1 IYGNFFWHNPRESLL
16 QASGRVSIHN
26 NVFADC
32 PSHAAITLRNHD
44 LPVKLV
50 HIYNNTICSA
60 ARGIRIASA
69 ASEDHAVMG
78 NVVFAGEPL
87 SLHSTITNV
96 RDNIT
101 GPVADAV
108 LHLVN
113 PQMTLGTLALH
124 PKPGSCE
131 GTPLD
136 LSPFAT
142 ETAFDLDFNGT
153 SKGERRIRGAYAAK
167 AGWMLQSGIKPPP
180 APRPKF

>member
-1 IYGNFFWHNPRESLL
+1 MSLPT
-16 QASGRVSIHN
+16 ARPTP
-26 NVFADC
+26 
-32 PSHAAITLRNHD
+32 PSPCAI
-44 LPVKLV
+44 
-50 HIYNNTICSA
+50 TICSA

-69 ASEDHAVMG
+69 APEGHAIIG

-87 SLHSTITNV
+87 SLHNTITNV
-96 RDNIT
+96 RDNIIA
-101 GPVADAV
+101 PVADTV

-142 ETAFDLDFNGT
+142 ETAFDLDFSGT
-153 SKGERRIRGAYAAK
+153 SKGDRRIRGAYSAK
-167 AGWMLQSGIKPPP
+167 AGWMLQSGIKPPS
-180 APRPKF
+180 ATQPKF